1 MQDSF
6 ITIMAIMIAL
16 ILMFVVPFM
25 ATANQ
30 NDRITKSNVQTIV
43 DNFTNTVAREG
54 KITESTYR
62 DLIQSL
68 GSTGNT
74 YAVNME
80 VQVLD
85 QNPNSLKGSSA
96 IGENEHYSDF
106 TSTIVSD
113 IDNKGVYQLHQ
124 GDFVIVNV
132 KNTNVTMGTKL
143 KNFLYSIMGK
153 DTIAIEVSSSTMI
166 SKNGY

>member
-6 ITIMAIMIAL
+6 ITIMAIMIVL

-62 DLIQSL
+62 DLVQAL
-68 GSTGNT
+68 NSTGNT
-74 YAVNME
+74 YSVNLE

-96 IGENEHYSDF
+96 IGENEHYSEF
-106 TSTIVSD
+106 TESITKE
-113 IDNKGVYQLHQ
+113 IDTNGVYQLHQ

-132 KNTNVTMGTKL
+132 KNTNITMATKL
-143 KNFLYSIMGK
+143 KNYLYSIMGK